1 MKESILESYYRTE
14 DPEEIAREK
23 KKAEGILSLLPLTS
37 GGGVDKTN
45 YVLLNNNKEKTPPD
59 INNTSPKKGHVDFG
73 TDNKNEHSIN
83 PWILEK
89 NFDQLQT
96 FNLARPTGGYRT
108 INYERPIYSSK
119 ESFESLNQAKFDSVI
134 GYSFGFEGGYANNK
148 NDRGGKTNFGITAPF
163 LEDYKHALPG
173 GKSKPISE
181 LTKDEAR
188 LLYKAQWDKYN
199 LGYIRNKDLALLLND
214 YMINSYAKNV
224 AKRVQNILNSNGTNL
239 KIDGIFGKET
249 LNAIN
254 NVDKKWLIE
263 QILTDRYHWYRK
275 SVQSDKAQIE
285 NYKGWINRL
294 NKIAEI
300 VGSKLYFSTTY

>member
-1 MKESILESYYRTE
+1 MKESILESYYRAE

-23 KKAEGILSLLPLTS
+23 KKTEGILSLLPLTS

-45 YVLLNNNKEKTPPD
+45 YVLLNNNKEKTLPD

-89 NFDQLQT
+89 NFNQLQT

-108 INYERPIYSSK
+108 INYERPTYSSK

-148 NDRGGKTNFGITAPF
+148 NDRGGETNFGITAPF

-173 GKSKPISE
+173 GKSKAISE

-254 NVDKKWLIE
+254 NVDEEWLIE

-275 SVQSDKAQIE
+275 SVQNDKAQIE